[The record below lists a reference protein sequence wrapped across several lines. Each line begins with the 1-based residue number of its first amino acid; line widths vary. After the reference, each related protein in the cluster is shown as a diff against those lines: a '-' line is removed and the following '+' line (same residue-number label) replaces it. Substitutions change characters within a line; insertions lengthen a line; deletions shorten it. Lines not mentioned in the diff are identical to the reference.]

1 MISAQAV
8 KELRDKTGAGM
19 MDCKKA
25 LTQAEGDIEKAI
37 DILRERGLASA
48 AKKSGR
54 VASEGVIATFVTED
68 MKNAAMIELNC
79 ETDFVSSNTEFI
91 SLANG
96 IAKIVAENNV
106 ASIEDVKAL
115 PYEGATVQDTVTNLI
130 AKLGENMNLR
140 RYEKMEAPEGLVSSY
155 IHMGG
160 KIGVLV
166 QVKSENVNGEV
177 ATVARD
183 VAMHVAAL
191 NPQFLDN
198 TSVDADTIEREKE
211 IYRVQALNEGKPEK
225 IVEKM
230 VEGRINKFFKEVC
243 LVNQMFV
250 KNPDLSIQAF
260 VNQEAKKLG
269 NIELVKF
276 VRFEKGEGIEKEEV
290 DFAAE
295 VAAQMG
301 LNK

>member
-79 ETDFVSSNTEFI
+79 ETDFVSSNAEFI

>member
-25 LTQAEGDIEKAI
+25 LTKAEGDIEKAI
-37 DILRERGLASA
+37 DILREKGLASA

-54 VASEGVIATFVTED
+54 VASEGVIATYVTED
-68 MKNAAMIELNC
+68 MKKASIVELNC
-79 ETDFVSSNTEFI
+79 ETDFVSANADFVN
-91 SLANG
+91 LANG
-96 IAKIVAENNV
+96 IAKVVAETEPKD
-106 ASIEDVKAL
+106 IEEVKAL
-115 PYEGATVQDTVTNLI
+115 PYEGITVQEAVTNLI

-140 RYEKMEAPEGLVSSY
+140 RFEKIDAADGLVSAY
-155 IHMGG
+155 NHMGG

-166 QVKSENVNGEV
+166 QVRSEQANDSV

-225 IVEKM
+225 IVDKM
-230 VEGRINKFFKEVC
+230 VEGRINKFYKEVC

-260 VNQEAKKLG
+260 VNEESKKHG
-269 NIELVKF
+269 KIELVKF

>member
-37 DILRERGLASA
+37 DILREKGLASA

-54 VASEGVIATFVTED
+54 VAAEGVIATYVSDD
-68 MKNAAMIELNC
+68 MKNASIIELNC
-79 ETDFVSSNTEFI
+79 ETDFVSANEAFVT
-91 SLANG
+91 LAND
-96 IAKIVAENNV
+96 IAKAVAENDV
-106 ASIEDVKAL
+106 DSLDAVKAL
-115 PYEGATVQDTVTNLI
+115 PYGESTIQDAITALI

-140 RYEKMEAPEGLVSSY
+140 RYEKLAAPAGLVSSY

-166 QVKSENVNGEV
+166 QVDAENASEEV
-177 ATVARD
+177 SAVAKD

-198 TSVDADTIEREKE
+198 SSVDAETIERERE

-230 VEGRINKFFKEVC
+230 VDGRINKFFKEVC

-250 KNPDLSIQAF
+250 KNPDLSIEAF
-260 VNQEAKKLG
+260 IKEESKKYG
-269 NIELVKF
+269 NIKLVKF

-301 LNK
+301 QNK

>member
-37 DILRERGLASA
+37 DILREKGLASA

-54 VASEGVIATFVTED
+54 VASEGVIATYVTED
-68 MKNAAMIELNC
+68 MKKASIVELNC
-79 ETDFVSSNTEFI
+79 ETDFVSANADFVN
-91 SLANG
+91 LANG
-96 IAKIVAENNV
+96 IAKVVAETEPKD
-106 ASIEDVKAL
+106 IEEVKAL
-115 PYEGATVQDTVTNLI
+115 PYEGITVQEAVTNLI

-140 RYEKMEAPEGLVSSY
+140 RFEKINAADGLVSAY
-155 IHMGG
+155 NHMGG

-166 QVKSENVNGEV
+166 QVRSEQANDAV

-225 IVEKM
+225 IVDKM
-230 VEGRINKFFKEVC
+230 VEGRINKFYKEVC

-260 VNQEAKKLG
+260 VNEESKKHG
-269 NIELVKF
+269 KIELVKF

>member
-1 MISAQAV
+1 VISAQIV
-8 KELRDKTGAGM
+8 KELREKTGAGM

-25 LTQAEGDIEKAI
+25 LTEANGDMEKAI
-37 DILRERGLASA
+37 DILREKGLASA

-68 MKNAAMIELNC
+68 KKHAAVIELNC
-79 ETDFVSSNTEFI
+79 ETDFVSANEAFAQ
-91 SLANG
+91 LANE
-96 IAKIVAENNV
+96 IAEVAAKSEV
-106 ASIEDVKAL
+106 KDVEELKAL
-115 PYEGATVQDTVTNLI
+115 ALNGSTVQDAVTNLI
-130 AKLGENMNLR
+130 AKLGENMSLR
-140 RYEKMEAPEGLVSSY
+140 RVIKLDAPDGLVSSY

-166 QVKSENVNGEV
+166 QVKAENTSDEV
-177 ATVARD
+177 TSVARD
-183 VAMHVAAL
+183 IAMHVAAL
-191 NPQFLDN
+191 NPQFLDS
-198 TSVDADTIEREKE
+198 TSVDADTIARERE

-225 IVEKM
+225 IVDKM
-230 VEGRINKFFKEVC
+230 VDGRINKFFKEVC

-250 KNPDLSIQAF
+250 KNPDLSIEGF
-260 VNQEAKKLG
+260 LKEESKKYGEITLVN
-269 NIELVKF
+269 F
-276 VRFEKGEGIEKEEV
+276 VRFEKGEGIEKEVV

>member
-79 ETDFVSSNTEFI
+79 ETDFVSSNDEFI

-115 PYEGATVQDTVTNLI
+115 PYEGATVQDAVTNLI

-166 QVKSENVNGEV
+166 QVKSENVNDEV

-225 IVEKM
+225 IVDKM
-230 VEGRINKFFKEVC
+230 VDGRINKFFKEVC

-276 VRFEKGEGIEKEEV
+276 ARFEKGEGIEKEEV

>member
-8 KELRDKTGAGM
+8 KELREKTGAGM

-25 LTQAEGDIEKAI
+25 LTQAEGDLEKAI
-37 DILRERGLASA
+37 DILREKGLASA

-54 VASEGVIATFVTED
+54 VAAEGVIATYVSD
-68 MKNAAMIELNC
+68 DLKNASIIELNC
-79 ETDFVSSNTEFI
+79 KTDFVSANEAFV
-91 SLANG
+91 SLAND
-96 IAKIVAENNV
+96 IAKTVAENNV
-106 ASIEDVKAL
+106 DSLEAVKAL
-115 PYEGATVQDTVTNLI
+115 PYGDATIQDAITALI

-140 RYEKMEAPEGLVSSY
+140 RYEKMEAPAGLVSSY

-166 QVKSENVNGEV
+166 QVDAENATQEV
-177 ATVARD
+177 SNVAKD

-198 TSVDADTIEREKE
+198 SSVDADTIERERE

-225 IVEKM
+225 IVDKM
-230 VEGRINKFFKEVC
+230 VDGRINKFFKEVC

-250 KNPDLSIQAF
+250 KNPDLSIEAF
-260 VNQEAKKLG
+260 VKEESKKHG
-269 NIELVKF
+269 NIKLVKF

-301 LNK
+301 QNK

>member
-276 VRFEKGEGIEKEEV
+276 ARFEKGEGIEKEEV